1 MIAQYCLPDPQF
13 SPMRKPLSP
22 LQALQ
27 TDAASA
33 AARRVDLDA
42 VLTDWVAAA
51 QLSCDLA
58 ATWGAL
64 AEQPAGLEQ
73 LLDRD
78 DLLRSA
84 ARPTMVHDGHAP
96 PVGSLGVIA
105 ERLRVHAEA
114 MEQQGCFE
122 LALTTVAAVCRLTAR
137 TDPSA
142 HTLAT
147 LHLGRIA
154 RQMNALDAAE
164 DAYSSAIARA
174 LHLRQPPIAARGH
187 VGLALIA
194 DMRGNLPAAAE
205 HYREALRLAVPRE
218 GAYLQALQG
227 LMSLAVSR
235 NDLGEALVLGWTIYD
250 ASEEASDTRLA
261 ALSELSLVA
270 LKAGFPSQARAGF
283 KVVLESRALT
293 HQRLASLGGDVRAA
307 ARLGLKAEVTRIN
320 RDIRREAAR
329 GGALLETTMAFVY
342 LAEAQ
347 HLIGDSSA
355 ATATLSQARQMAAQH
370 GFNEYA
376 FAADALERSWESG
389 GEAETTSPS
398 REWSEASSNV
408 SLAINRFAALT

>member
-1 MIAQYCLPDPQF
+1 MIAQYCLPDPN
-13 SPMRKPLSP
+13 SHPMRKPLSP

-250 ASEEASDTRLA
+250 ASVDGSDTRLA

-270 LKAGFPSQARAGF
+270 LKAGFPAQARAGF
-283 KVVLESRALT
+283 KLVLDASAPARLRVGAL
-293 HQRLASLGGDVRAA
+293 SGDVRAA
-307 ARLGLKAEVTRIN
+307 AWLDDAVAVQRLSLV
-320 RDIRREAAR
+320 IRREAALSN
-329 GGALLETTMAFVY
+329 ASHETTMALVH

-347 HLIGDSSA
+347 YRIGDKASA
-355 ATATLSQARQMAAQH
+355 FETLEGARELATSFA
-370 GFNEYA
+370 FNEYL
-376 FAADALERSWESG
+376 FAAEALERQWNTV
-389 GEAETTSPS
+389 EAATTTSTAFTLES
-398 REWSEASSNV
+398 TEQV
-408 SLAINRFAALT
+408 SLAIERFATLA